1 MTINPVDRFAK
12 AIGKKNV
19 APFREF
25 LDTEEGKKMFSTVFE
40 NNVHTR
46 MSSILN
52 GARTKAKDAFKD
64 LYHLWFDEKKGYLK
78 KLKEA
83 GVDLARVSGILH
95 AAGAKAPKAFEDLCD
110 LWFDE
115 KKEYLKKLKKAGVDL
130 ARVSSILS
138 GSGANA
144 PKAFKDLCDL
154 WFDEKKEYIKKLK
167 EAGVDLARVSGILH
181 AAGAKAPKAFKDL
194 YDLLLDEKG
203 EKKEYLKKLKE
214 AGVDLARVSS
224 ILSGAGANAP
234 KAFED
239 LCDLWFDEKKEYLK
253 KLKEAGVDLARVSGI
268 LHGAGAK
275 APKAFEDLCDLW
287 FDEKKGYLKKLK
299 EAGVDLARVSGILH
313 GAGAKAPKAF
323 KDLYDLLLDEKG
335 EKKEYLK
342 KLKEAGV
349 DLARVSSIL
358 SGAGANAPKAFKDLC
373 DLWFDEKKEYI
384 KKLKEAGV
392 DLASVSSI
400 LSGAGANA
408 PKAFKDLYYLWFDE
422 KKEYIKKLKKAGI
435 DLVTVSSIL
444 SGAGAKAKDAFK
456 DLYYLWFDDEGGETK
471 YLRVLEEQRID
482 LVTVSN
488 ILTRAAAKAKDAFK
502 DLYHLWFD
510 EEEEKTKY
518 LRVLEEQGI
527 DLASVSSILH
537 GAGAKAKDAFKDL
550 YHLWFDEE
558 EEKTKYLTVLEKQGI
573 DLVTVSSILSG
584 AGAKAPKAFED
595 LYNLLL
601 NKEGERKEDPKH
613 LEKGGRSF
621 ASVISNLGKAK
632 DKGLSYRE
640 GRENSEEYNSQA
652 EEQLLLPEKNDFTI
666 TESNPLIDK
675 DSLKKYTLEEF
686 KKELEKE
693 GKIEYRPG
701 VEAESRR
708 GIYKNNVEKGEPKI
722 LIAQVAALK
731 GEKNWGVFAKD
742 EIKAGTFLGTFA
754 GERMSQDENLES
766 LYVFNVGKKTII
778 DGEKKRNWAS
788 YLNHGSINNV
798 NLQHFIEKFQNKGQV
813 TFYAKV
819 DISPNSQLLFDYGEG
834 YFSKLGNYNPIYLH
848 PTDNDLTPSQRYNS
862 VKDVYYDH
870 VIELDEKI
878 AQGLGYSREKYFVVP
893 KLFQKIYNNEDI
905 SDDKTLSKGLNTPI
919 YAVKLNGDKKWEF
932 YSYDKQQ
939 QATSLM
945 LACYSGREGSVKSLL
960 RENSI
965 DITRSTLHGGRN
977 ALFFTI
983 LSDTDDKGTKE
994 SILGFLVNKI
1004 KDLYKSNKV
1013 NEYVSELLYAP
1024 DGSGKNLFDHMMDK
1038 GEYSLY
1044 KAYYEKS
1051 SKPWQKKVAEEY
1063 IADQG
1068 ILSIVLSLGTQEHVE
1083 VIDALLKRL
1092 SASFTRTC
1100 LKNDVKDK
1108 ENVDY
1113 RKEQLSKL
1121 KQLTNLS
1128 EAMKKEMIEILEE
1141 KYGSSTDEKELETSD
1156 QHSQIEKR
1164 RKVFGHNLAATDE
1177 KELETSDQHSQIEK
1191 GGKFSAAI

>member
-1 MTINPVDRFAK
+1 M
-12 AIGKKNV
+12 
-19 APFREF
+19 
-25 LDTEEGKKMFSTVFE
+25 
-40 NNVHTR
+40 
-46 MSSILN
+46 
-52 GARTKAKDAFKD
+52 
-64 LYHLWFDEKKGYLK
+64 
-78 KLKEA
+78 
-83 GVDLARVSGILH
+83 
-95 AAGAKAPKAFEDLCD
+95 
-110 LWFDE
+110 
-115 KKEYLKKLKKAGVDL
+115 
-130 ARVSSILS
+130 
-138 GSGANA
+138 
-144 PKAFKDLCDL
+144 
-154 WFDEKKEYIKKLK
+154 
-167 EAGVDLARVSGILH
+167 
-181 AAGAKAPKAFKDL
+181 
-194 YDLLLDEKG
+194 
-203 EKKEYLKKLKE
+203 
-214 AGVDLARVSS
+214 
-224 ILSGAGANAP
+224 
-234 KAFED
+234 
-239 LCDLWFDEKKEYLK
+239 
-253 KLKEAGVDLARVSGI
+253 
-268 LHGAGAK
+268 
-275 APKAFEDLCDLW
+275 
-287 FDEKKGYLKKLK
+287 
-299 EAGVDLARVSGILH
+299 
-313 GAGAKAPKAF
+313 
-323 KDLYDLLLDEKG
+323 
-335 EKKEYLK
+335 
-342 KLKEAGV
+342 
-349 DLARVSSIL
+349 
-358 SGAGANAPKAFKDLC
+358 
-373 DLWFDEKKEYI
+373 
-384 KKLKEAGV
+384 
-392 DLASVSSI
+392 
-400 LSGAGANA
+400 
-408 PKAFKDLYYLWFDE
+408 
-422 KKEYIKKLKKAGI
+422 
-435 DLVTVSSIL
+435 
-444 SGAGAKAKDAFK
+444 
-456 DLYYLWFDDEGGETK
+456 
-471 YLRVLEEQRID
+471 
-482 LVTVSN
+482 
-488 ILTRAAAKAKDAFK
+488 
-502 DLYHLWFD
+502 
-510 EEEEKTKY
+510 
-518 LRVLEEQGI
+518 
-527 DLASVSSILH
+527 
-537 GAGAKAKDAFKDL
+537 
-550 YHLWFDEE
+550 
-558 EEKTKYLTVLEKQGI
+558 
-573 DLVTVSSILSG
+573 
-584 AGAKAPKAFED
+584 
-595 LYNLLL
+595 
-601 NKEGERKEDPKH
+601 
-613 LEKGGRSF
+613 
-621 ASVISNLGKAK
+621 
-632 DKGLSYRE
+632 
-640 GRENSEEYNSQA
+640 
-652 EEQLLLPEKNDFTI
+652 
-666 TESNPLIDK
+666 
-675 DSLKKYTLEEF
+675 
-686 KKELEKE
+686 
-693 GKIEYRPG
+693 
-701 VEAESRR
+701 
-708 GIYKNNVEKGEPKI
+708 
-722 LIAQVAALK
+722 
-731 GEKNWGVFAKD
+731 GVFAKD

-1191 GGKFSAAI
+1191 RRKVFSRNLAAREIFSPDINELKLLESTVVSKGETFPNWVDVGRDRLKGWGSRSKKIQSIEEYLAQFKPGIDKFLDLSNIGLEDCQVQELTEFLKANKNVEIDSLDFSSNNLSPEGAVELINALIESKQGAFSLDLSNNDIGSYGSKSQAIALLAKLIRSNKITHLIINDIGLITPDYSKIFGALKSNTSIEKLDLSGNYVSQGFSKRIAKQIARGLHNHPKLVSLNLSETGITDSVMEDVVKYCTESSIKELDIGNNEITEEGMDSLVKLVQQFRELESLKLYDNFIGEGIKS